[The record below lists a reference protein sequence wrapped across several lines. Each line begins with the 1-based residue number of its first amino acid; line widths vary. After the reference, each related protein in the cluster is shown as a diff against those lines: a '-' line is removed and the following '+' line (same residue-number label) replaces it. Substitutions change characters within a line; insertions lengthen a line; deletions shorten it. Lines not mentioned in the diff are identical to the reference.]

1 MTQNLRYTH
10 MQGEKKK
17 SFALLTMTGK
27 KLPERC
33 LIIDH
38 NILVLKKIL
47 KKKISTF
54 KLQPA
59 NLLPIMSGLQDRQ
72 PSPYG
77 KWPQTTSK
85 ISVSGKVKGAQPPAH
100 LPPPINAHQ
109 TSLLSDTGPQL

>member
-10 MQGEKKK
+10 TQGKKKK

-47 KKKISTF
+47 KK
-54 KLQPA
+54 
-59 NLLPIMSGLQDRQ
+59 
-72 PSPYG
+72 Y
-77 KWPQTTSK
+77 
-85 ISVSGKVKGAQPPAH
+85 
-100 LPPPINAHQ
+100 
-109 TSLLSDTGPQL
+109 